1 MTTRNANANTGV
13 PRLCAPRS
21 ARNDGERQRQIQ
33 GFLVLRLAALAQ
45 VDGEKAK
52 ANTGVLRL
60 AALAQDD
67 GGVGD
72 DSQDLCNPG
81 QRMGAI
87 TRRMGLAPLAASF
100 GRGGGRWREA
110 FATRYPTESEG
121 DRL

>member
-1 MTTRNANANTGV
+1 MRGSFA
-13 PRLCAPRS
+13 
-21 ARNDGERQRQIQ
+21 
-33 GFLVLRLAALAQ
+33 LRAQ
-45 VDGEKAK
+45 DDGEKAK

-81 QRMGAI
+81 QRMGAA
-87 TRRMGLAPLAASF
+87 TRRMGLALLVASF

-110 FATRYPTESEG
+110 FAARYPTESEG

>member
-1 MTTRNANANTGV
+1 
-13 PRLCAPRS
+13 
-21 ARNDGERQRQIQ
+21 
-33 GFLVLRLAALAQ
+33 
-45 VDGEKAK
+45 
-52 ANTGVLRL
+52 
-60 AALAQDD
+60 
-67 GGVGD
+67 VGD

-110 FATRYPTESEG
+110 FVARYPTESEG

>member
-1 MTTRNANANTGV
+1 MRGSFA
-13 PRLCAPRS
+13 
-21 ARNDGERQRQIQ
+21 
-33 GFLVLRLAALAQ
+33 LRAQ
-45 VDGEKAK
+45 DDGEKAK

-72 DSQDLCNPG
+72 DSQDLCNWG

-87 TRRMGLAPLAASF
+87 ARRMGLALLAASF

>member
-1 MTTRNANANTGV
+1 MRGSFA
-13 PRLCAPRS
+13 
-21 ARNDGERQRQIQ
+21 
-33 GFLVLRLAALAQ
+33 LRAQ
-45 VDGEKAK
+45 DDGEKAK

-67 GGVGD
+67 GGESESTGGTPL
-72 DSQDLCNPG
+72 SNPG
-81 QRMGAI
+81 QQMGAI
-87 TRRMGLAPLAASF
+87 ARTMGLVPLAASF